1 VIGGFHAQA
10 QPLQHL
16 HRPFCS
22 RRPIDNGLVIP
33 AGETITLA
41 PGGHPRSI
49 EEVYF
54 RCAANMSSRLIGLG
68 GSLRSTTEVV
78 TAPNRLI
85 ASTIGSKQFWLLTAC
100 DPDPRE

>member
-1 VIGGFHAQA
+1 VTGGFHAQI

-16 HRPFCS
+16 HQPFCA

-33 AGETITLA
+33 AGETITPA

-54 RCAANMSSRLIGLG
+54 GCVANMSSRLMALG
-68 GSLRSTTEVV
+68 GSLRSAGGCHRAKSPYRIDDRLKVV
-78 TAPNRLI
+78 LAADGLR
-85 ASTIGSKQFWLLTAC
+85 S
-100 DPDPRE
+100 